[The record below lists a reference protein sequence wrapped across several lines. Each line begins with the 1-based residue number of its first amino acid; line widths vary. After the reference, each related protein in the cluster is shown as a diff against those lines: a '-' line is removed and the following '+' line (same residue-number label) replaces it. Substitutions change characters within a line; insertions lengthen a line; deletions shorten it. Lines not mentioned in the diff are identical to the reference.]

1 MRNLQQYWNSISTR
15 DRRAL
20 AIMSIAIAAWI
31 VISGVNSLLK
41 TNANTERQIQQLR
54 SQLTQMQQLLPVIK
68 GNVGGARVSG
78 NLATLVNRIG
88 RDADVEYDSIRPNS
102 SGLQLTISNIT
113 EEDFGAWL
121 SKLKVHSLDV
131 TAMSL
136 TVDQEGQLAISMQ
149 LSTQ

>member
-1 MRNLQQYWNSISTR
+1 MEKLQQYWSALSTR

-20 AIMSIAIAAWI
+20 ALMSIAIVAWLL
-31 VISGVNSLLK
+31 ISGVSSLLT

-68 GNVGGARVSG
+68 GNADGARVSG

-88 RDADVEYDSIRPNS
+88 RDAEVEYDSIRPNAN
-102 SGLQLTISNIT
+102 GLQLTISNIT
-113 EEDFGAWL
+113 EDDFGAWL
-121 SKLKVHSLDV
+121 AKLKVHSLKV
-131 TAMSL
+131 TALSL
-136 TVDQEGQLAISMQ
+136 TVDQEGQLAVSMQ

>member
-1 MRNLQQYWNSISTR
+1 MEKLQQYWSSLSTR

-20 AIMSIAIAAWI
+20 ALMSIAIVAWLL
-31 VISGVNSLLK
+31 ISGVSSLLT

-68 GNVGGARVSG
+68 GNADGARVSG

-88 RDADVEYDSIRPNS
+88 RDEDVEYDSIRPNAN
-102 SGLQLTISNIT
+102 GLQLTISNIT
-113 EEDFGAWL
+113 EDDFGAWL
-121 SKLKVHSLDV
+121 TKLKVHSLNV
-131 TAMSL
+131 TALSL
-136 TVDQEGQLAISMQ
+136 TVDQEGQLAVSMQ